1 MGTCGVAPLIQTPNS
16 QMRKKSLLKRI
27 FKRRKKKL
35 KVDSK
40 KASVFEKFK
49 LLVKKDK
56 SIIKSFFKKN
66 LKSDKSKDIK
76 KFFVMIIGYGLIL
89 NYSLHFIFGIK
100 FNVFTIF
107 AWGIMYFFVREEFVE
122 WFRGLIAKR

>member
-1 MGTCGVAPLIQTPNS
+1 
-16 QMRKKSLLKRI
+16 MRKKSLLKRI
-27 FKRRKKKL
+27 FKRRIKKKL

-40 KASVFEKFK
+40 KPPIFEKFK

-56 SIIKSFFKKN
+56 SIIKSFFKKTFE
-66 LKSDKSKDIK
+66 SDKFKEIK
-76 KFFVMIIGYGLIL
+76 KFFIMMLGYGLIL

-100 FNVFTIF
+100 FNVFTVF

-122 WFRGLIAKR
+122 WFRGLIVKR